1 MAVLTLWVTFLVVD
15 VAAAASAGVSW
26 TPWPPARPSGDPAD
40 LTVTDSAT
48 QPITAL
54 LFLHDDAALRAV
66 HGLPGEDQ
74 GLEQI
79 SSSAGC
85 RVVLSTGRKVIL
97 VLLTV
102 HPFMNRLAEQA
113 VVLVADGAVEHIDG
127 VLVHTPPGTVWAG
140 TVVTALT
147 ARLCHRQ
154 TSLQPALVLLF
165 RHQGS
170 DLSPLQGAVTGVRVI
185 TVRTGHLR
193 VLTHQ
198 DY

>member
-1 MAVLTLWVTFLVVD
+1 MCVK
-15 VAAAASAGVSW
+15 VSV
-26 TPWPPARPSGDPAD
+26 R
-40 LTVTDSAT
+40 
-48 QPITAL
+48 
-54 LFLHDDAALRAV
+54 H
-66 HGLPGEDQ
+66 
-74 GLEQI
+74 LEQI

-102 HPFMNRLAEQA
+102 HPFMNRLRETDRVEKEVCSNPWCMQSLVNVKVMCVYLAEQA

-165 RHQGS
+165 RHQLVGRKEGKS
-170 DLSPLQGAVTGVRVI
+170 RGERD
-185 TVRTGHLR
+185 
-193 VLTHQ
+193 
-198 DY
+198 D